1 MNLYELNQLAIEF
14 RLDIGLNHDTPLDF
28 FSHNYK

>member
-14 RLDIGLNHDTPLDF
+14 RLDIGLNNDTALDF
-28 FSHNYK
+28 FP